1 MLKIDY
7 SAFWKHTGVKR
18 MKKGCYNIWLFDPDE
33 DFGFKIYTTFVNGPA
48 SLSDPNVV
56 DIPLLSE
63 KDEEYM
69 FLLQQNLYEKGY
81 FPQPIERIKYKSVR
95 CIKMQRADSVYE
107 NDRIYIKREHHIDF
121 TTPKRLRSIFAG
133 RKVNTFL
140 YEDPVNYGRIDNKL
154 VLIDLDFSDLD
165 WTLERIREKDE
176 LRED

>member
-18 MKKGCYNIWLFDPDE
+18 MKKGNYNIWLFDPDE
-33 DFGFKIYTTFVNGPA
+33 DFGFKIYTTFEGGPA

-95 CIKMQRADSVYE
+95 CIKMKRANSISGT
-107 NDRIYIKREHHIDF
+107 DRMYLRRGKYIDF
-121 TTPKRLRSIFAG
+121 VTPKGLRSIFSG
-133 RKVNTFL
+133 HKVDTFSR
-140 YEDPVNYGRIDNKL
+140 EHPVNYGLIDNKL
-154 VLIDLDFSDLD
+154 VLI
-165 WTLERIREKDE
+165 
-176 LRED
+176 